1 MTRTRWP
8 LLTPIAL
15 GVIAIASGPLPGLPG
30 QVALWPAL
38 GVFPGMPLALL
49 LGWRRSA
56 QVRGVLGV
64 ALAPLVAALLGWLL
78 GRAGVGLARAALVI
92 GVGSWLAWITLEFLR
107 MRRVPAAAVDDPD
120 EPAPVRIL
128 GWTLAIA
135 VALPL
140 LFNAW
145 LRVHGDGWVHAGL
158 VWEIVRRGFP
168 PQDPRFAGQ
177 PLSYVWFY
185 HLYLALLTSL
195 RGQDPL
201 TFMAIQ
207 NVVLVAWIARVAF
220 RLGFAVWRDR
230 DAASGS
236 ALLLAIGFNA
246 LVWLLWPLRL
256 LTALTGE
263 VRGMEDVRRVLHDSY
278 LFDDRVFFTLS
289 APYAHTVSFLDKF
302 LLGTPLTYAWL
313 LVLVYL
319 WALAEWTLEARRE
332 ALVLGVL
339 CPAGIML
346 FHFVP
351 GLAVPPAVIGALLIA
366 ALLRR
371 HWPWLPETGRLAAFA
386 IASVIGLAL
395 VMPYTISILR
405 GWNPGSTG
413 LREPLV
419 RIRYVTPWTL
429 LTSCAVA
436 LAFAWRPLAR
446 LWRERRAPGVLIAFA
461 MLLVTALALV
471 IHLTED
477 NESKLVILCF
487 FPLAVIG
494 GAAVLP
500 WFRAVRRRSVP
511 LFALTIALLVAHEV
525 MMLVGYAADPRGK
538 TAAELDASPAVVDLY
553 RWMRDSTETR
563 AVFVDNRFRDLI
575 MVRGQRRLYYGSTF
589 GPERAGFPIA
599 QVTERRKVM
608 NDLYAVYPDL
618 DLRSPSDLARDSTA
632 LRRVGAPVYVLY
644 REEDFSG
651 AQPWRYLEYKR
662 ETFVPVYSRDGYRVF
677 ALR

>member
-1 MTRTRWP
+1 MTRTRSP
-8 LLTPIAL
+8 LLTPFALGIIAL
-15 GVIAIASGPLPGLPG
+15 NSGPLPGIMG

-38 GVFPGMPLALL
+38 GIFPGMPLALL
-49 LGWRRSA
+49 LGWRRPA
-56 QVRGVLGV
+56 QVRGLLGV
-64 ALAPLVAALLGWLL
+64 TLAPLIAALLGWVLACGGMSL
-78 GRAGVGLARAALVI
+78 GAAAI
-92 GVGSWLAWITLEFLR
+92 ATSAGSWLAWVALEFVR
-107 MRRVPAAAVDDPD
+107 MRRPPAETIEDPD
-120 EPAPVRIL
+120 EPAAVRIL
-128 GWTLAIA
+128 SWTFGIA

-145 LRVHGDGWVHAGL
+145 LRVHGDGWVHGGL

-185 HLYLALLTSL
+185 HLYLALLTSV

-201 TFMAIQ
+201 GFMAIQ
-207 NVVLVAWIARVAF
+207 NVVLVAWTARVAF
-220 RLGFAVWRDR
+220 RLGYAVWRDR

-236 ALLLAIGFNA
+236 ALLLTIGFNA
-246 LVWLLWPLRL
+246 LAWLLWPLRL
-256 LTALTGE
+256 LTALTGD
-263 VRGMEDVRRVLHDSY
+263 VRGMEDVRRVIHDTY

-319 WALAEWTLEARRE
+319 WALAEWTAEARRE
-332 ALVLGVL
+332 ALVLGAL

-351 GLAVPPAVIGALLIA
+351 GLAVPPAVIGALMLA
-366 ALLRR
+366 AILRR
-371 HWPWLPETGRLAAFA
+371 RWPWLPETRRLVAFA
-386 IASVIGLAL
+386 IASALGLAVVL
-395 VMPYTISILR
+395 PYTISILR

-413 LREPLV
+413 LREPLL

-436 LAFAWRPLAR
+436 LAFAWRPLRR
-446 LWRERRAPGVLIAFA
+446 LWSERRAQGVLLAFA
-461 MLLVTALALV
+461 MALVTALALV

-500 WFRAVRRRSVP
+500 WFRALMRRSVP
-511 LFALTIALLVAHEV
+511 LAMVAIAMLTAHEV
-525 MMLVGYAADPRGK
+525 LMLVGYAADPRGK
-538 TAAELDASPAVVDLY
+538 TAGELDASPAVVDLY
-553 RWMRDSTETR
+553 RWMRDSTDTR
-563 AVFVDNRFRDLI
+563 AVFVDHRFRDLI

-599 QVTERRKVM
+599 QVTERRAVM
-608 NDLYAVYPDL
+608 ADLFGPASEL
-618 DLRSPSDLARDSTA
+618 DQDAAA
-632 LRRVGAPVYVLY
+632 LRRIGAPTYVLF
-644 REEDFSG
+644 RAEDF
-651 AQPWRYLEYKR
+651 AR
-662 ETFVPVYSRDGYRVF
+662 ERRSEPLGEPLARRPDLFAPAYARDGYRVF